1 MTKYLYTILVIVK
14 LLSVREGC
22 AYKTG
27 APPGVCSSLTPGH
40 GEQPLT
46 GNNLFTIRVQPLSPA
61 ILHVTVSSSDNS
73 DFKGFILQARE
84 VGSSTP
90 LAKFQNPP
98 DHTQL
103 TTCTQNRASI
113 TLVYYI

>member
-1 MTKYLYTILVIVK
+1 MMTKYLYTILVIIK

-27 APPGVCSSLTPGH
+27 APPGACSSLTPGH
-40 GEQPLT
+40 GVQLT
-46 GNNLFTIRVQPLSPA
+46 GNNPFTIRVQRISPA
-61 ILHVTVSSSDNS
+61 LLHVTVSSSDNS

-90 LAKFQNPP
+90 LANFQNPP

-103 TTCTQNRASI
+103 TTCTQDTVSI
-113 TLVYYI
+113 